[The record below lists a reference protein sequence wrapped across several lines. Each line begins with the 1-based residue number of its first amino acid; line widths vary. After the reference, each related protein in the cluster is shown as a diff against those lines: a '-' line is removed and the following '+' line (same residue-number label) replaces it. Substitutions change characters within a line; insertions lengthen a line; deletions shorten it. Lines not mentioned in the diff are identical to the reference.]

1 MAYEMVMPYHLHMPS
16 YFLETFTEYP
26 FVGGA
31 PCFYRSIFGNVV
43 LNVTIVRC
51 AVFGFFNFTG
61 ENRTNAESKLPL
73 I

>member
-16 YFLETFTEYP
+16 YFLETFTEY
-26 FVGGA
+26 

>member
-26 FVGGA
+26 F
-31 PCFYRSIFGNVV
+31 GNVA

-61 ENRTNAESKLPL
+61 KTGQTQNQNCL
-73 I
+73 

>member
-1 MAYEMVMPYHLHMPS
+1 MLLRRGWRRSDIKILTYKNRVHLFRRRCTL
-16 YFLETFTEYP
+16 FL
-26 FVGGA
+26 G
-31 PCFYRSIFGNVV
+31 SIFGNVA

-61 ENRTNAESKLPL
+61 ENRTNAESKQPL